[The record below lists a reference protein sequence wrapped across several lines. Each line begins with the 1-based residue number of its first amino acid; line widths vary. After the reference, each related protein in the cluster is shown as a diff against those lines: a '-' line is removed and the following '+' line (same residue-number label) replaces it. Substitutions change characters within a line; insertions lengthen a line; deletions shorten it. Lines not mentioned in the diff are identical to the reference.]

1 MRNGRVVLAAAVIG
15 VTALW
20 WGVARGAEDAAAA
33 PAHGTITRD
42 VVSVAAG
49 AAVDGA
55 PEHAVDHE
63 GYRYLFATAANA
75 EAFRAAPE
83 RYEIGM
89 DGFCAKMGPL
99 AGRGSPEITLVHKG
113 RVFLFASES
122 CRNTFSQD
130 PDRHIDRD
138 DVPPQEY
145 PDRVARGKE
154 IVGRAIAA
162 HTGNAGLG
170 VVDAIEQRFSET
182 VTQDGTEYLHVDTV
196 VLRADGSVRMTDTWN
211 DAAYSHVVTP
221 AAAWMELAD
230 GTTEDMGNEGR
241 REMERRVRNAHW
253 LSVLRAAGEP
263 DARVLAVGPAQVPGE
278 ETRIDRVVVWR
289 DGTACV
295 LGLDSETGR
304 VRTIDSMARGSDH
317 RFGMRTL
324 VFTAYESINGVVVPT
339 AWDTYIAGQKSGGR
353 AGVVVRVNPVGV
365 ESGFVRPVR

>member
-1 MRNGRVVLAAAVIG
+1 MVFAAVVG

-20 WGVARGAEDAAAA
+20 WGVARGAEDAAGA

-75 EAFRAAPE
+75 AAFRAAPE

-99 AGRGSPEITLVHKG
+99 AGRGSPEISFVHKG

-122 CRNTFSQD
+122 CRNTFSQE

-138 DVPPQEY
+138 DAPPQEY
-145 PDRVARGKE
+145 PDRVALGKE
-154 IVGRAIAA
+154 ILARAIAA
-162 HTGNAGLG
+162 HTGNAGLR
-170 VVDAIEQRFSET
+170 VIDALEQRFEET
-182 VTQDGTEYLHVDTV
+182 VTQDGTEYRHVDTL
-196 VLRADGSVRMTDTWN
+196 VLGADGSVRMTDAWN

-221 AAAWMELAD
+221 LDAWQEMAD
-230 GTTEDMGNEGR
+230 GTAEDMGNEGR
-241 REMERRVRNAHW
+241 REMERRVRNTHW
-253 LSVLRAAGEP
+253 LTALRASTAP

-278 ETRIDRVVVWR
+278 ETPIERVVVWR

-295 LGLDSETGR
+295 LGVETETNR
-304 VRTIDSMARGSDH
+304 VRTIDYTARGSDH
-317 RFGMRTL
+317 RFGMRTR

-339 AWDTYIAGQKSGGR
+339 AWDIYEAGRKTGARS
-353 AGVVVRVNPVGV
+353 GVVVRVNPPGV
-365 ESGFVRPVR
+365 ETGFVRPAR